1 MAKSVARRGHKTSPK
16 IVDRAIV
23 NRRARFDYVLGDE
36 LRVGLQLNGAEVK
49 AARLG
54 RASLRGSY
62 VVPRRGKMPNH
73 SELYLLNAQFTLQNN
88 ARTIDNTTT
97 VDSRERKILATRQ
110 QIDRFIT
117 AKDSGFTIIPTKLL
131 TTGRF
136 IKLVIALGRGK
147 KNYDK
152 RASIREKDLR
162 RENAKF
168 VKRAR

>member
-73 SELYLLNAQFTLQNN
+73 SELYLLNAQFSLQNN
-88 ARTIDNTTT
+88 TRQAENKTT
-97 VDSRERKILATRQ
+97 VDARDRKVLATRK
-110 QIDRFIT
+110 QIDQLIA
-117 AKDSGFTIIPTKLL
+117 AKGAGSTIVPTKLL
-131 TTGRF
+131 TQGRF
-136 IKLVIALGRGK
+136 VKLVIALGKGK
-147 KNYDK
+147 KTYDK
-152 RASIREKDLR
+152 RAAIREKDLR
-162 RENAKF
+162 RDSAKF
-168 VKRAR
+168 MKNGR